1 MNSASE
7 ILRSL
12 GERLQGG
19 ASVKNVFGDPITV
32 DGKTVIPVAR
42 VRYGFGGGGGRHGEA
57 EEDEHHPHQGWGGG
71 GGVRADPAGVLE
83 ITATETRFIHFLDPG
98 RIGLMVGAGFLLG
111 MMCCARR
118 RRRKG

>member
-1 MNSASE
+1 MNNASE

-57 EEDEHHPHQGWGGG
+57 EGMSISHTK
-71 GGVRADPAGVLE
+71 AGAAV
-83 ITATETRFIHFLDPG
+83 
-98 RIGLMVGAGFLLG
+98 AGFALIRQ
-111 MMCCARR
+111 AFWKSP
-118 RRRKG
+118 RRKLGLFTSSIREESG